1 MSRNWR
7 TATYVLLSLTSLLTA
22 LGTEDVEGWRWALLV
37 VGLAVALAGIWWRT
51 SRPWLFVIGGLAA
64 ALAGE
69 PLILS
74 LALFSLALRRRDA
87 WLIAAALAGSAAIAV
102 SPSTLTLTYED
113 GTVLQPGD
121 PQFQLAALLM
131 RGAVAVVFVVVPLLL
146 GAYLGSR
153 REVLAG
159 LTARAE
165 AAEAERE
172 ARAEAAVLA
181 ERSRIA
187 GEMHDSLGHRLVLIA
202 TQAGGLELN
211 SARGADFV
219 EDHARIIGETARE
232 ALAELRATVGAL
244 SAPTRAPAPGVADIG
259 RLVDE
264 ARQAGA
270 ELSATLKP
278 LGPLAPRVDAAL
290 YRLAQEGLTNALKHA
305 PGRPVTLTL
314 AALDGEARL
323 TITNPLGPGAP
334 GNGTGLTR
342 LRERVDSLG
351 GTLIAGDDGAVFTLA
366 ARLPLDRVAA

>member
-51 SRPWLFVIGGLAA
+51 SHPWLFVIGGLAA

-69 PLILS
+69 PLVLS

-102 SPSTLTLTYED
+102 SPSTLTLTHED

-131 RGAVAVVFVVVPLLL
+131 RGAVAVVFVVVPLLF

-181 ERSRIA
+181 ERTRIA